1 MALIIGAA
9 ATPGAFIAK
18 RLTGALPIQIHNA
31 ILDAAIVCG
40 GAILIVQG
48 LR

>member
-1 MALIIGAA
+1 MALIIGAS
-9 ATPGAFIAK
+9 ATPGAFIAR
-18 RLTGALPIQIHNA
+18 RLTGALPIRIHNA

-40 GAILIVQG
+40 GVLLIVQG